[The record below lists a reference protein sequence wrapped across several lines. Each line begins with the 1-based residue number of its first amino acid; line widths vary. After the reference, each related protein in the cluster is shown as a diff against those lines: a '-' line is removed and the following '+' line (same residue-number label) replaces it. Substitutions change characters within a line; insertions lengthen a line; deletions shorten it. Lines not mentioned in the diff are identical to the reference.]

1 MGRQAGGP
9 PRLTSWKGK
18 SLQTCSAWQSL
29 ASRSFLP
36 QPQLFTTRDL
46 TQERTETIVPSTL
59 GIIDFQGQ
67 IIYSLIY
74 FIYWEIISNS
84 IFLSSH
90 LLESSFCQ
98 PLEKVII
105 PSSETGLHA
114 GFLLTAWT
122 LWLVSIL
129 LSGVLLSLTICQLL
143 IFQPTLSLRLK
154 INPPNTSPLFMIVWK
169 TIDQSLVDIILFRL
183 SQ

>member
-1 MGRQAGGP
+1 MVLLDSPLGKVRACRHAVHDNL
-9 PRLTSWKGK
+9 RLLGAFCLSPN
-18 SLQTCSAWQSL
+18 SLQPEILHRRGLRLLCPAHWGSL
-29 ASRSFLP
+29 IFRGKLYTVS
-36 QPQLFTTRDL
+36 
-46 TQERTETIVPSTL
+46 STL
-59 GIIDFQGQ
+59 YTGKLFPTV
-67 IIYSLIY
+67 
-74 FIYWEIISNS
+74 
-84 IFLSSH
+84 
-90 LLESSFCQ
+90 SFCPAICLNQ
-98 PLEKVII
+98 VSVSLWKKVII

-154 INPPNTSPLFMIVWK
+154 INSPNTSPLFMIVWK

-183 SQ
+183 LQ